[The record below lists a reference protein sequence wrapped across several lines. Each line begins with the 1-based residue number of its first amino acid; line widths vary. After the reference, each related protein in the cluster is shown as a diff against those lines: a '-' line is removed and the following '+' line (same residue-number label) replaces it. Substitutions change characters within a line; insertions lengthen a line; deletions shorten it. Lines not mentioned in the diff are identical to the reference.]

1 MRDPLEDVGGALEHL
16 ICRPALINGV
26 PAPQP
31 YPTPHPST
39 PHLFVSQIFT
49 LILHLYVIF
58 TLILHLYVNPPQ
70 ESVFCT
76 LLLDLSLKQSK
87 PKRIC

>member
-49 LILHLYVIF
+49 LILHLYV
-58 TLILHLYVNPPQ
+58 TPPE